1 MARRRWLIEGSRD
14 DDWEV
19 IGSIDATSPEE
30 AAFAAGGWADA
41 KGHKLK
47 ASPWDQAST
56 KDREAAEYE
65 DDMRFRQ
72 WQAYGGRGTVEYAA
86 AHGEPA
92 LTAARFHA
100 MNRYVRR
107 RPHAWL
113 GWAVL
118 GGIALFILLRCVG

>member
-1 MARRRWLIEGSRD
+1 MSRRRWLIESLTN

-30 AAFAAGGWADA
+30 AAYAASGWAEA
-41 KGHKLK
+41 RGRKL
-47 ASPWDQAST
+47 QAIAWEQAT
-56 KDREAAEYE
+56 VKDRAAAEYE

-72 WQAYGGRGTVEYAA
+72 WQALGGRGTLEYSAT
-86 AHGEPA
+86 HGEPA
-92 LTAARFHA
+92 LTVEQFHA

-107 RPHAWL
+107 RRSSRL

-118 GGIALFILLRCVG
+118 AAVIAP